1 MLGTLV
7 GNNYAKALN
16 DCGQVAGRAAAGTGD
31 ADLRAVVWENGSIQ
45 DLNTGV
51 GPKLTVCWGINN
63 ASQILVGSSTSAYL
77 LDGETLRSLGF
88 EHGSAL
94 NDSGQVVGTRNTG
107 QSDANGPIEHAV
119 FWDNGTIQDL
129 GTLGGKRSD
138 AFGINSALVWLSG
151 QRMRPQDR
159 RTGTRTRRA
168 TGTPRGSTPS
178 RSGGPDRRHTGSMIP
193 VRWLACTI
201 RSPTYNMGTLSSTAG
216 GCPGPERS
224 HQSGIRVAPAE
235 GRGCQQLWGHRW

>member
-138 AFGINSALVWLSG
+138 AFGINSAGLVVGAADATPGSPYGYPNTACYWDAAGIHAIPVGGTGSQAYGVNDPG
-151 QRMRPQDR
+151 QVVGMYYPVTDLQH
-159 RTGTRTRRA
+159 GHA
-168 TGTPRGSTPS
+168 FIY
-178 RSGGPDRRHTGSMIP
+178 SGGAP
-193 VRWLACTI
+193 
-201 RSPTYNMGTLSSTAG
+201 GT
-216 GCPGPERS
+216 
-224 HQSGIRVAPAE
+224 
-235 GRGCQQLWGHRW
+235 